1 MASTFDSSQ
10 QSNHVE
16 DQENDTVSSRS
27 RQMSSDDLHELSTNI
42 SEEKNEEQI
51 PTTESEETDITTNN
65 INDGISET
73 DTTATTTTLL
83 NPANMVTAEASF
95 TEATSADIPL
105 GATRSSVARILVKP
119 GQIFRVQVDNEVKEV
134 HGMFS
139 YFNSIKI
146 CNNKRKTIRSYF
158 STRKILVFFCF

>member
-134 HGMFS
+134 HGKFS